1 MSLEE
6 QTRIVENL
14 VAEFGEENVYDTK
27 IPRLNRAF
35 ARVKREK
42 FRDVVRYLKEEEGFE
57 HVTTITGTDME
68 ENFEVTY
75 HLRNEGFSFSLKVSV
90 PKDDP
95 KIPSITDILNGAILY
110 EREVNDL
117 LGVFPEGHP
126 DPKRLILAYDWP
138 EGVHPLRKEWDIQ
151 SLREKVDGEKWG
163 KDVE

>member
-1 MSLEE
+1 LEE
-6 QTRIVENL
+6 QKRIIENL
-14 VAEFGEENVYDTK
+14 VAEFGDENVYDTK
-27 IPRLNRAF
+27 LPRLDRAF

-42 FRDVVRYLKEEEGFE
+42 FRDVVRYLKKEEGFE
-57 HVTTITGTDME
+57 HITTITGTDMKD
-68 ENFEVTY
+68 NFEVTY
-75 HLRNEGFSFSLKVSV
+75 HLRNGGFSFSLKVTV

-117 LGVFPEGHP
+117 IGVFPEGHP